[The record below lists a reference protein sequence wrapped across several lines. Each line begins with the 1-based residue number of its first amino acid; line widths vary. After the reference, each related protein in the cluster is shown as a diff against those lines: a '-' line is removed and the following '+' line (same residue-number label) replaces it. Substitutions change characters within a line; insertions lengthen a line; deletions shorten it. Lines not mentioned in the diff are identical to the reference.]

1 MKGLAPSWTKISW
14 TFHWMIQM
22 QTQPPPRS
30 RPVFVDTWLGRRS
43 RGVSESARAR
53 TLRAQ
58 AAPVQGTYAMGIKQ
72 KGRRNGWRAA
82 STRISDW
89 SSEQHPSASRRTITI
104 SSKLITEQRCNAIL
118 SSFLDCWFWNHH
130 HHHHHHGPFRNTFP
144 PCPSCSIDLPP
155 VPYWHSVSVP
165 SLCIAVPY
173 CPGFYI
179 HFVHLTPGWLHTLY
193 IWGSRLRHQIVRGH
207 PPSSTCP
214 PSLLLPRLKKKK
226 EKWRKVWTEG

>member
-1 MKGLAPSWTKISW
+1 MPQWNLCQQNNANDHRDPVAPSLLLQSTLCSYCASGGFKLGTRSAGLCVKSSLFYLALKVDHKNVGSSLETPDSISL
-14 TFHWMIQM
+14 FF
-22 QTQPPPRS
+22 PP
-30 RPVFVDTWLGRRS
+30 
-43 RGVSESARAR
+43 
-53 TLRAQ
+53 
-58 AAPVQGTYAMGIKQ
+58 
-72 KGRRNGWRAA
+72 GRRNGWRAA

-130 HHHHHHGPFRNTFP
+130 HHHHGPFKNTFP

-193 IWGSRLRHQIVRGH
+193 HLGKS
-207 PPSSTCP
+207 P
-214 PSLLLPRLKKKK
+214 
-226 EKWRKVWTEG
+226 